1 MGTAAELGDGTVS
14 ELGLLDTGGILR
26 QAWVAPDRTSSGLG
40 WEHAYLS
47 TQRETP
53 YHSTFDGAPTHL
65 LILHLSG
72 PVTVRRRFGRSIR
85 GQRIPAGGLFVHPAG
100 RPLDVELQG
109 DSTPSTS
116 ISATQP
122 SSKRTMAV
130 KRWSSPRNWAARI
143 P

>member
-1 MGTAAELGDGTVS
+1 MGTTAKIGDGTMS

-72 PVTVRRRFGRSIR
+72 PVTVRRRSGRSMR
-85 GQRIPAGGLFVHPAG
+85 AQRIPAGGLFVHPAG
-100 RPLDVELQG
+100 RALDVELQG
-109 DSTPSTS
+109 ASTPSTS
-116 ISATQP
+116 ISATRP
-122 SSKRTMAV
+122 SRKRTAAV
-130 KRWSSPRNWAARI
+130 RRSNSPRNWAARI

>member
-47 TQRETP
+47 AQRETP

-85 GQRIPAGGLFVHPAG
+85 GRRIPQVA
-100 RPLDVELQG
+100 RWMSNSRE

-130 KRWSSPRNWAARI
+130 KRWSSPRNWAAPI

>member
-1 MGTAAELGDGTVS
+1 MGTAAELVDGTVS

-47 TQRETP
+47 AQRETP

-85 GQRIPAGGLFVHPAG
+85 GRRIPAGGSS
-100 RPLDVELQG
+100 
-109 DSTPSTS
+109 STR
-116 ISATQP
+116 Q
-122 SSKRTMAV
+122 V
-130 KRWSSPRNWAARI
+130 AR
-143 P
+143 